1 MKLTS
6 KNKTQIFIL
15 LLPGLLT
22 FAIFTIYPIIKL
34 FVMSFFE
41 WDFGS
46 IFNQR
51 FIGLEN
57 YAEVLGDKYFRMAF
71 TNTLLYTVVTVPGQ
85 MIIGL
90 FIALLLNKVIK
101 FKVGYRVL
109 YYLPVITSWVVAS
122 LIFRYVFNTEGL
134 LNYFLMNILHL
145 TSENVR
151 WLDTRA
157 GGLCVAM
164 LLGIW
169 KGIGWNMVVF
179 LAALQTVPSE
189 LYEAAAVDGANS
201 IKKFFH
207 ITLPSIKGTI
217 LFALVMLTIGGFN
230 VFTSIKMIQVE
241 DLHIKRI

>member
-90 FIALLLNKVIK
+90 FIALFLNQS
-101 FKVGYRVL
+101 FAYRSCKDDPE
-109 YYLPVITSWVVAS
+109 Y
-122 LIFRYVFNTEGL
+122 
-134 LNYFLMNILHL
+134 
-145 TSENVR
+145 
-151 WLDTRA
+151 
-157 GGLCVAM
+157 
-164 LLGIW
+164 
-169 KGIGWNMVVF
+169 K
-179 LAALQTVPSE
+179 QTNDSKQSKQPW
-189 LYEAAAVDGANS
+189 
-201 IKKFFH
+201 
-207 ITLPSIKGTI
+207 TQ
-217 LFALVMLTIGGFN
+217 LVWSDS
-230 VFTSIKMIQVE
+230 FTA
-241 DLHIKRI
+241 